1 MLLKENNASH
11 ILELKTNNANSDDT
25 YHTEDSFHF
34 VERRAVNGN
43 KWLHTYLKAFR
54 VLNTYLHIQDPGKLF
69 QLSIITCCL
78 DVWSRLPTRWS
89 SGKCWPVLAGD
100 PSRWL
105 GKSIGRGC

>member
-54 VLNTYLHIQDPGKLF
+54 ALKYILTYSRPWKALPALDNHLLPG
-69 QLSIITCCL
+69 CL
-78 DVWSRLPTRWS
+78 E
-89 SGKCWPVLAGD
+89 PVAD
-100 PSRWL
+100 
-105 GKSIGRGC
+105 KME